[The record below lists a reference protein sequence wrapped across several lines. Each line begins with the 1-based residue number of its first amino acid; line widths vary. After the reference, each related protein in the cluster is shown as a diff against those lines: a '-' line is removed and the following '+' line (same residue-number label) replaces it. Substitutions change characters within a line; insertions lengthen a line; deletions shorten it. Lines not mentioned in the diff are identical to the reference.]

1 MWNYLNT
8 PFVFA
13 LPGFKTEEIEPWHE
27 YGGKRR
33 RLKVVFP
40 DHIATHCQEQI
51 FHVNGDGL
59 ICRMDYSAPVAGGAP
74 TAHYL
79 SEHKDFSGIKIA
91 TKRRALRRN
100 ADGTAIPDPVFVA
113 IDIADIRLS

>member
-1 MWNYLNT
+1 MIRRPPRSTLFPYTTL
-8 PFVFA
+8 FRS
-13 LPGFKTEEIEPWHE
+13 PGFKTEEIEPWLDNGE
-27 YGGKRR
+27 KRR

-40 DHIATHCQEQI
+40 DRIATHCPEQI

-79 SEHKDFSGIKIA
+79 SEHNGCSGIKIA
-91 TKRRALRRN
+91 TKRRGRVPK
-100 ADGTAIPDPVFVA
+100 GE
-113 IDIADIRLS
+113 